1 MKKSKNTK
9 NSFLEQCPYCWELK
23 TECKT
28 WFWEEEDPFQQCG
41 PQTDQEKY
49 EDFITNPQYYG

>member
-1 MKKSKNTK
+1 MKKTK
-9 NSFLEQCPYCWELK
+9 NIKDSWWEQCPYCWKFK

-28 WFWEEEDPFQQCG
+28 WFWDEEDPMQQCW

-49 EDFITNPQYYG
+49 EDFINNQRKYG